1 VRVFEVRE
9 NEQLRSG
16 ALLLLGGPAAVY
28 YATATRRNGIL
39 REPGHVAMLEV
50 VEVSRDA
57 GARVLELGRGGG
69 APGGPKHRL
78 GPMEV
83 PYVSFFA
90 ARSASLQMGFRGG
103 VRLRGWARKALPRRP
118 S

>member
-1 VRVFEVRE
+1 
-9 NEQLRSG
+9 
-16 ALLLLGGPAAVY
+16 
-28 YATATRRNGIL
+28 
-39 REPGHVAMLEV
+39 MLEV
-50 VEVSRDA
+50 ADVARAA

-90 ARSASLQMGFRGG
+90 ARSASLQLGLRAG
-103 VRLRGWARKALPRRP
+103 VRVRGWARKPLPRRP